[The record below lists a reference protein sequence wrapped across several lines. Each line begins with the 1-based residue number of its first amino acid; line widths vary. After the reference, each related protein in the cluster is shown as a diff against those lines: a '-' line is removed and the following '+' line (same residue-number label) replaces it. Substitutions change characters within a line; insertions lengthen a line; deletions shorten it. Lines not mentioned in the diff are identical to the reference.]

1 MIEDVP
7 GAYDGKPGAWRD
19 RLDRVFEPVLTP
31 EERAEKDAVEAE
43 AHRKRK
49 EREWETWGESPEQQ
63 EAQRRFMALAGPEG

>member
-1 MIEDVP
+1 MAEDVP
-7 GAYDGKPGAWRD
+7 PSFDGKPGAWRAH
-19 RLDRVFEPVLTP
+19 LDRAFEPVLSA
-31 EERAEKDAVEAE
+31 EERAEKDAAEAE